1 MILDSIA
8 FHYQVKFNWI
18 WLDILL
24 WLEEKSLP
32 LTVFKMS
39 RLGWVGWMSLC
50 FSVMHWNHCLV
61 FFKLAALGELFKI

>member
-24 WLEEKSLP
+24 WLEDKSLP

-39 RLGWVGWMSLC
+39 RFGWVGWMSLC
-50 FSVMHWNHCLV
+50 FSAMHWNH
-61 FFKLAALGELFKI
+61 